1 MRILQLLIAAL
12 CVAAGVVFGAL
23 NPQGVALDF
32 GPWRI
37 DAAPLG
43 LSLLLAMLVGA
54 ILGGLVLGAF
64 VIWPLRRRV
73 YRLERRN
80 GADESAETAVVEPAR
95 PTP

>member
-23 NPQGVALDF
+23 NPGGVPLDF
-32 GPWRI
+32 GPWRV
-37 DAAPLG
+37 DSAPLG

-54 ILGGLVLGAF
+54 ILGGLVLGTF
-64 VIWPLRRRV
+64 VIWPLRRRL

-80 GADESAETAVVEPAR
+80 GAGESAEPAVIEPAR